1 MAQLLMRINYHSKR
15 LKLGRAFVSTCFAL
29 AMTNASANDVD
40 WSTTLLAPNMDQFCD
55 VKRDQRVVQPKR
67 LLLWLL
73 DFVAISDAAMDLNGD
88 GNTLYNEK
96 VALIAD
102 DKAFLKCIES
112 SRCDELDQEKVI
124 RIRSVIESLWS
135 PSPPNPFRTRF
146 LPGREGSA
154 SKIDLNAF
162 LSQDS
167 DIESVCPSPDRVF
180 IAQSEIEAESDTD
193 ASWLDNVVVREK
205 SDDIT
210 KPFDEAGPASFSF
223 EKNELSSTRDVEVDL
238 VVAYLVNERYRDK
251 ESSQYFLYLQ
261 SDTDIQ
267 KIDGVDTSS
276 SRGALSLGLLAE
288 YRLGKYER
296 YYFSNHV
303 ISLRPSYTKDVVQK
317 SETAN
322 IIATWSPIPDL
333 GKNNFFLNMVPAG
346 PYISF
351 KLNWDA
357 RLEGGSVLKEGEQE
371 IFDDNNDYADVGAN
385 FNFLVNGAKN
395 TLLERFQWDSNYKKL
410 FSLISSQPDKEYASS
425 KLRYFING
433 NFSVGLEYEKG
444 RKGVQFNEVD
454 KWKINFGA
462 KY

>member
-1 MAQLLMRINYHSKR
+1 MSVAVESRGNE
-15 LKLGRAFVSTCFAL
+15 T
-29 AMTNASANDVD
+29 D
-40 WSTTLLAPNMDQFCD
+40 WATTLLAPNMDEFCE
-55 VKRDQRVVQPKR
+55 VKRDQRVVKPKR

-102 DKAFLKCIES
+102 DKAFAKCIES
-112 SRCDELDQEKVI
+112 SRCDELDQEKVL

-135 PSPPNPFRTRF
+135 PSPPNPFRTHF

-154 SKIDLNAF
+154 SKIELSSF
-162 LSQDS
+162 LTQDS
-167 DIESVCPSPDRVF
+167 DIESVCPAPDRVF
-180 IAQSEIEAESDTD
+180 TPQSELEDESSNES
-193 ASWLDNVVVREK
+193 SWLDRVVVREK

-210 KPFDEAGPASFSF
+210 KPFDEAGPANFSF
-223 EKNELSSTRDVEVDL
+223 EKNELSSTRDIEVDL
-238 VVAYLVNERYRDK
+238 VVAYLVHERYREK
-251 ESSQYFLYLQ
+251 ESSQYFLYFQ

-267 KIDGVDTSS
+267 KIDGEDTSS
-276 SRGALSLGLLAE
+276 SRSALSLGLLAE
-288 YRLGKYER
+288 YRLGKYEQ

-303 ISLRPSYTKDVVQK
+303 ISLRPSYTKDAVQE
-317 SETAN
+317 SESAN
-322 IIATWSPIPDL
+322 IIASWTPIPDL
-333 GKNNFFLNMVPAG
+333 GKNNFFLNMVPVG
-346 PYISF
+346 PYVSV

-357 RLEGGSVLKEGEQE
+357 RLEGGWVLQEGDQE

-385 FNFLVNGAKN
+385 FNFLVAGAKN
-395 TLLERFQWDSNYKKL
+395 SLLERFQWDSNYKKL
-410 FSLISSQPDKEYASS
+410 FSLIADQPNKEYLSS

-433 NFSVGLEYEKG
+433 NFSVGLEFEKG

>member
-1 MAQLLMRINYHSKR
+1 MQQINHIKR
-15 LKLGRAFVSTCFAL
+15 LAWFRVAISTWLTLAVVAGVRA
-29 AMTNASANDVD
+29 NEVD
-40 WSTTLLAPNMDQFCD
+40 WSSTLLAPNMEHFCD
-55 VKRDQRVVQPKR
+55 NKREQRVVNPKR

-102 DKAFLKCIES
+102 QKAFLKCIES
-112 SRCDELDQEKVI
+112 SRCNELDQEKVL
-124 RIRSVIESLWS
+124 RIKSVIESLWS
-135 PSPPNPFRTRF
+135 PAPNPFRTHF

-162 LSQDS
+162 LAQDS
-167 DIESVCPSPDRVF
+167 DIESVCPLPDRVF
-180 IAQSEIEAESDTD
+180 IAESESEAESS
-193 ASWLDNVVVREK
+193 AEGSWLDRFVVREK

-210 KPFDEAGPASFSF
+210 KPFDEAGPANFSF
-223 EKNELSSTRDVEVDL
+223 EKNELSSTRDIEVDL
-238 VVAYLVNERYRDK
+238 VAAFLVSEQYREK
-251 ESSQYFLYLQ
+251 ESSQYFLYFQ

-267 KIDGVDTSS
+267 KIDGDDTSS
-276 SRGALSLGLLAE
+276 SRSALSLGLLAE

-333 GKNNFFLNMVPAG
+333 GKNNFFLTMVPAG
-346 PYISF
+346 PYINF

-371 IFDDNNDYADVGAN
+371 IFDDNNDFADIGAN
-385 FNFLVNGAKN
+385 FNFLITGAKN

-410 FSLISSQPDKEYASS
+410 FSLISDQPNKEYTSS
-425 KLRYFING
+425 KLRYYING

>member
-1 MAQLLMRINYHSKR
+1 MAPLDMHKNGLVLPLKFSRLL
-15 LKLGRAFVSTCFAL
+15 VSVCLVL
-29 AMTNASANDVD
+29 AITNASANDVD
-40 WSTTLLAPNMDQFCD
+40 WSTTLLAPNMDEFCE
-55 VKRDQRVVQPKR
+55 VKREHRIVQPKR

-102 DKAFLKCIES
+102 DKAFTSCIES
-112 SRCDELDQEKVI
+112 SRCDELDQEKVL

-135 PSPPNPFRTRF
+135 PSPPNPFHTHF
-146 LPGREGSA
+146 LPGREGRA
-154 SKIDLNAF
+154 SKIDLKTF
-162 LSQDS
+162 LSQDTG
-167 DIESVCPSPDRVF
+167 IESICPSPDKVLA
-180 IAQSEIEAESDTD
+180 AQSDVDAETNRQE
-193 ASWLDNVVVREK
+193 SWLDKMVVREK

-210 KPFDEAGPASFSF
+210 KPFGEASPASFSF

-238 VVAYLVNERYRDK
+238 VVAYLVHEQYYEK
-251 ESSQYFLYLQ
+251 ESSQYYLYFQ
-261 SDTDIQ
+261 SESDVQ
-267 KIDGVDTSS
+267 RIDGVDTSS
-276 SRGALSLGLLAE
+276 SSNALSIGVLAE
-288 YRLGKYER
+288 YRLGKYDN
-296 YYFSNHV
+296 YYFANNV
-303 ISLRPSYTKDVVQK
+303 ISLRPSYTNDTVQK
-317 SETAN
+317 IETAN

-333 GKNNFFLNMVPAG
+333 GKNNFFLNMVPFG
-346 PYISF
+346 PYVNF

-357 RLEGGSVLKEGEQE
+357 RLEGGTLLKRGEQE
-371 IFDDNNDYADVGAN
+371 ILDDNNDYADIGAN
-385 FNFLVNGAKN
+385 FNFLITGAKN

-410 FSLISSQPDKEYASS
+410 FSLLSDQSDKEYASS